1 MQRRSSNRDF
11 SAYNAA
17 QQERPVRPL
26 ARRATELAADCSRAD
41 APATAVELGCGIGIE
56 ARFLAESGFTVH
68 TVDEDASIEQAMA
81 TLSTQLPI
89 HHTRADLAQLPELP
103 RTDLLL
109 SCATL
114 PFVPRPDF
122 GGLWARI
129 REALRPRGILAV
141 DLFGE
146 RDDWAGTDGTYL
158 RRADVEALLDVLE
171 ILELTEEERD
181 GRSFSGPKHWHTFRV
196 IARAR

>member
-1 MQRRSSNRDF
+1 M
-11 SAYNAA
+11 
-17 QQERPVRPL
+17 RPL
-26 ARRATELAADCSRAD
+26 ARRAAELAADCSRAD
-41 APATAVELGCGIGIE
+41 APATAVELGCGIGVE
-56 ARFLAESGFTVH
+56 ARFLAASGFTVH
-68 TVDEDASIEQAMA
+68 TVDGDASVEQPMA
-81 TLSTQLPI
+81 VLSAQLPI
-89 HHTRADLAQLPELP
+89 HHRRADLAQLRELP
-103 RTDLLL
+103 PTDLLL

-122 GGLWARI
+122 GALWSRM

-141 DLFGE
+141 DLFGD
-146 RDDWAGTDGTYL
+146 RDEWADTDGTYL
-158 RRADVEALLDVLE
+158 SRADVEALLDGLE

>member
-1 MQRRSSNRDF
+1 MQHRSSDRDF

-26 ARRATELAADCSRAD
+26 ARRAAELSGPPRDDGPR
-41 APATAVELGCGIGIE
+41 TAVELGCGIGIE

-68 TVDEDASIEQAMA
+68 TVDEDASVEQPMA
-81 TLSTQLPI
+81 VLSAQLPI

-114 PFVPRPDF
+114 PFVPEPAF
-122 GGLWARI
+122 GALWARI

-158 RRADVEALLDVLE
+158 RRADVETLLDGLE

-181 GRSFSGPKHWHTFRV
+181 GRSFSGPKHWHAFRV
-196 IARAR
+196 MARRR